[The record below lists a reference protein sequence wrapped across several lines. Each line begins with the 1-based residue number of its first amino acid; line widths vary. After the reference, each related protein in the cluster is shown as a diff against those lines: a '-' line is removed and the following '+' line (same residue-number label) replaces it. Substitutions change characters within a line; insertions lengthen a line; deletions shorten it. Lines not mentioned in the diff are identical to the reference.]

1 MIKTILNA
9 WRGQAPLPA
18 FVPASDS
25 NPVVVSLARQKPMT
39 FAAAA
44 SPRRPR
50 AVRFFAA
57 AGHARNQSSWLSS
70 DTAINALLESQLYIM
85 RARSRYLTRNTSQ
98 GKRYLTLVKNNV
110 IGPDG
115 IKVHSRCGNYV
126 GTNENRKW
134 QLDTVANDAIE
145 AHYKTWSESKHCD
158 VTGQSSLEEI
168 CRMLAANLAQDGEII
183 VKEVIGTKAT
193 PYRYQLQVLV
203 IDRLDI
209 NYNGVA
215 ANGNQIRMG
224 VEADSAGKP
233 VAYYVLLRN
242 PNDSRSLG
250 MQKHERIGADE
261 IIHRFVKC
269 EAEQKRGFPWTH
281 AVMNGERMLGMF
293 QDAALEASVVG
304 ATTMGFFTQAQPGE
318 ANYIP
323 PNDDSDPVSGL
334 ADGQEDDGSYVMDA
348 VGASFR
354 MLPEGVTDLK
364 QFNPNYPTQ
373 SYGPFVKEVKL
384 DLAAGLD
391 VANHNLSGDMTG
403 VNYSSARIAELN
415 ERDVWRA
422 LQKWFI
428 NHFMRHITERWLEMS
443 LLSGAITLAN
453 GSALPVTGFDKF
465 RAGLQYVPRGWDWV
479 DPAKEVAAAVDAIDQ
494 GLTTR
499 TKVTAAKGGDWE
511 ENIIELAREEELIRQ
526 HKVSIG
532 QMAKPSQA
540 APAPDNTQ
548 GDSQNE

>member
-1 MIKTILNA
+1 MLKQILNA
-9 WRGQAPLPA
+9 WRAQPALPA
-18 FVPASDS
+18 FVPPSES
-25 NPVVVSLARQKPMT
+25 NPVVVQMKGLVPKPAAWPAPPRQ
-39 FAAAA
+39 
-44 SPRRPR
+44 R

-70 DTAINALLESQLYIM
+70 DTAINALLENQLYTM
-85 RARSRYLTRNTSQ
+85 RARSRYLTRNTAP
-98 GKRYLTLVKNNV
+98 GKRYLTLVKNNM

-115 IKVHSRCGNYV
+115 IKVQSRCGDYV
-126 GTNENRKW
+126 AAQGGRKW
-134 QLDTVANDAIE
+134 VLDTIANDAIE
-145 AHYKTWSESKHCD
+145 AHHKIWSRAEHCD

-168 CRMLAANLAQDGEII
+168 CRMLAAGLAQDGEIL

-193 PYRYQLQVLV
+193 PYRYQLQVLA

-209 NYNGVA
+209 HYNGTA
-215 ANGNQIRMG
+215 PNGNNIRMG
-224 VEADSAGKP
+224 VESDSTGKP

-269 EAEQKRGFPWTH
+269 DPEQKRGFPWTH

-318 ANYIP
+318 AGYIP
-323 PNDDSDPVSGL
+323 PTDDTDPVAGM

-373 SYGPFVKEVKL
+373 SYQPFVKEVKL

-403 VNYSSARIAELN
+403 VNYSSARIAELA
-415 ERDVWRA
+415 ERDMWRA

-428 NHFMRHITERWLEMS
+428 NHFMRNVTERWLELS
-443 LLSGAITLAN
+443 LLAGAITLDN
-453 GSALPVTGFDKF
+453 GSALPATKIDKF
-465 RAGLQYVPRGWDWV
+465 REGLQYVPRGWDWV
-479 DPAKEVAAAVDAIDQ
+479 DPTKEVTAAVQAIDQ

-526 HKVSIG
+526 HQVNIG
-532 QMAKPSQA
+532 QQAKPSQA

-548 GDSQNE
+548 GDTQNA